1 MVGYMSKSRAGNCV
15 RGMTFTVALLLAVA
29 ALPLRAQEQ
38 ITQVDLSG
46 SWALQEDEGVM
57 ERVAGPVPD
66 DFTGIPLNAAG
77 RDLALDYNPG
87 SYSEPERICL
97 QETPWSLAIGPWAIR
112 IWPQVDPAT
121 RQVVAWMIGGTES
134 HPPVT
139 IWMDGRP
146 RPSALAPHERSGFT
160 SGTWKGDMLV
170 AYTTDLKA
178 GILRRSGAF
187 SSDQTTL
194 TSTFIR
200 HDEMLAVAYVLQD
213 PVYLTEPYVYSN
225 SYLRS
230 DSPVGIDWDPCI
242 VGYEGVDE
250 GTVPF
255 YLPGKNPLVG
265 QMKQIYGIPEEA
277 SLGGAETMY
286 PEFRDKIKA
295 KFVMPPGKCTL
306 YCTTGFAPP
315 PPAST
320 PRRPAAGS

>member
-1 MVGYMSKSRAGNCV
+1 MVRYLSMFRRLNCV
-15 RGMTFTVALLLAVA
+15 RTTAFTVTLLLGMA

-57 ERVAGPVPD
+57 ERIAGPVPD
-66 DFTGIPLNAAG
+66 DFTGIPLNSAG
-77 RDLALDYNPG
+77 RNLALDYNPG

-112 IWPQVDPAT
+112 IWPEVDPAT

-146 RPSALAPHERSGFT
+146 RPPALAPHERSGFT
-160 SGTWKGDMLV
+160 LGTWKGDMLV
-170 AYTTDLKA
+170 AYTTDMKA

-200 HDEMLAVAYVLQD
+200 HDDLLAV
-213 PVYLTEPYVYSN
+213 S
-225 SYLRS
+225 
-230 DSPVGIDWDPCI
+230 
-242 VGYEGVDE
+242 
-250 GTVPF
+250 
-255 YLPGKNPLVG
+255 
-265 QMKQIYGIPEEA
+265 
-277 SLGGAETMY
+277 
-286 PEFRDKIKA
+286 
-295 KFVMPPGKCTL
+295 
-306 YCTTGFAPP
+306 
-315 PPAST
+315 
-320 PRRPAAGS
+320 

>member
-1 MVGYMSKSRAGNCV
+1 MVGHIWKFRVANSVGA
-15 RGMTFTVALLLAVA
+15 MTFAVALLLATA
-29 ALPLRAQEQ
+29 APPLRAQEQ

-66 DFTGIPLNAAG
+66 DFTGIPLNEAG

-97 QETPWSLAIGPWAIR
+97 QETAWSLAIGPWALR

-121 RQVVAWMIGGTES
+121 RQVAAWVIGGTES

-146 RPSALAPHERSGFT
+146 QPPKLAPHDRWGFT
-160 SGTWKGDMLV
+160 TGTWQGEMLI
-170 AYTTDLKA
+170 AYTTHMKA

-200 HDEMLAVAYVLQD
+200 HGDMLVAAYVLQD

-250 GTVPF
+250 GEVPF
-255 YLPGKNPLVG
+255 YLPGKNPLVD
-265 QMKQIYGIPEEA
+265 QMKKIYGIPEEA

-286 PEFRDKIKA
+286 PEFRDKLKA
-295 KFVMPPGKCTL
+295 KFVMPPGKCTI

-315 PPAST
+315 PP
-320 PRRPAAGS
+320 RRPAAGN

>member
-1 MVGYMSKSRAGNCV
+1 MVDYISKFRPRRSVPGI
-15 RGMTFTVALLLAVA
+15 GFTVALLIAAA

-66 DFTGIPLNAAG
+66 DFTGIPLNDAG

-146 RPSALAPHERSGFT
+146 RPPALALYQRSGFT
-160 SGTWKGDMLV
+160 TGTWQGDMLI

-200 HDEMLAVAYVLQD
+200 HDDMLAVAYVLQD

-255 YLPGKNPLVG
+255 YLPGKNPLVD
-265 QMKQIYGIPEEA
+265 QMKNIYGIPEEA

-286 PEFRDKIKA
+286 PEFRDRIKT
-295 KFVMPPGKCTL
+295 KFHMPPGKCTL
-306 YCTTGFAPP
+306 YCTTGPP
-315 PPAST
+315 PPS
-320 PRRPAAGS
+320 PRRASGR